1 MKKALLFTALL
12 INLGITSGWAQWQTR
27 LGVNGLLLPLRTLEI
42 TGEFKRQPWYSL
54 TVNTGYVH
62 QSGYKGIGGVKLDD
76 MIDNRSS
83 SGWFGKAGGRLYF
96 LSFTGHEPAVN
107 VFLGVQ
113 VIAASYNQ
121 SGIQPRDSYE
131 NGALVS
137 SFSEV
142 NARGFMAGGALTGGL
157 TFSLSK
163 RFQLDAGVQ
172 YSVLPRRDDYVGY
185 IGFNYQPG
193 FGVTNRGG
201 RYLKS
206 FQGLLVLSY
215 LL

>member
-1 MKKALLFTALL
+1 MKKSLLLTALL
-12 INLGITSGWAQWQTR
+12 ATLCTISTSAQWQTR
-27 LGVNGLLLPLRTLEI
+27 LGVNALLLPLRTLEI
-42 TGEFKRQPWYSL
+42 SGEFKKQPWYSL

-76 MIDNRSS
+76 MIDDRSS
-83 SGWFGKAGGRLYF
+83 SGWFGKAGGRLYL

-107 VFLGVQ
+107 AFLGAQ
-113 VIAASYNQ
+113 FIAASYHQ
-121 SGIQPRDSYE
+121 SGIQQRNSYE
-131 NGALVS
+131 NGTMVS

-142 NARGFMAGGALTGGL
+142 NSRGFMAGGALTGGL
-157 TFSLSK
+157 VFKLSK
-163 RFQLDAGVQ
+163 RFQLDTGVQ
-172 YSVLPRRDDYVGY
+172 YSFVPRRDEYVGY

-201 RYLKS
+201 RSLKS
-206 FQGLLVLSY
+206 LQGLLVLSY